1 MNTYEENKEAVDNE
15 IDRQI
20 VAYLGSAYNKS
31 VDSPIFP
38 SSEQTVSG
46 CCGSRANIP
55 TGIGGL
61 YGFGF
66 STKVRDRIISGQTQ
80 LYEGNHARA
89 EVQDLSEIVGRPF
102 QVVYLIQTE
111 FGVHYVDKRAP

>member
-1 MNTYEENKEAVDNE
+1 MSTYEENKEAVDNE

-20 VAYLGSAYNKS
+20 VAYLGSAYHKS
-31 VDSPIFP
+31 ADSPTFP

-55 TGIGGL
+55 EGIGDL
-61 YGFGF
+61 YGFGV
-66 STKVRDRIISGQTQ
+66 STEVKDRTISGKTRI
-80 LYEGNHARA
+80 YEGNHARA

>member
-15 IDRQI
+15 IDRQ
-20 VAYLGSAYNKS
+20 VSVYLCNSYHKYADAPY
-31 VDSPIFP
+31 FP

-46 CCGSRANIP
+46 CCGSRAIIP
-55 TGIGGL
+55 SPINYL

-66 STKVRDRIISGQTQ
+66 STEVKDRSISGKTR